1 MRSFLTSYLWWES
14 GSWKYM
20 GNVVDLVF
28 VGEVWKL
35 EIGWKCAR
43 FDLVFVGQVWKL
55 CGRDIWG
62 YV

>member
-1 MRSFLTSYLWWES
+1 
-14 GSWKYM
+14 M